1 MKFSHEER
9 AVIQDIME
17 LHKRAEIL
25 RVSSDMIY
33 TGSEMSKIREEL
45 CVQVKEYD
53 EKIMEMMVKLFEA
66 SSYDEIMDDYMDYQE
81 NYRWYDK

>member
-1 MKFSHEER
+1 MKFTQEER
-9 AVIQDIME
+9 TMIQDIME

-25 RVSSDMIY
+25 RVSSDMID
-33 TGSEMSKIREEL
+33 TGLEMSKIREEL
-45 CVQVKEYD
+45 CTQVKEYD

-81 NYRWYDK
+81 NYR